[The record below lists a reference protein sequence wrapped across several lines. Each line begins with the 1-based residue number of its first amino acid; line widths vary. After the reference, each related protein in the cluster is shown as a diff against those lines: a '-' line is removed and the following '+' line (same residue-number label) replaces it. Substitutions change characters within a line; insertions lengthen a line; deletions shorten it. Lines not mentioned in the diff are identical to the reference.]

1 IPPSARR
8 KSQRGIRRS
17 TAPGS
22 ESNNHRV
29 AWASRFM
36 ASAIIATEA
45 EPLRSQARF
54 MPRNHLTSLA
64 FPDRPQTS
72 SAKSCQDPKLEEIPL
87 THSKRT
93 ENKFK
98 ILAGLPHRKCYSEYI
113 ERKTKAQAKSPR
125 LFSFPTMSRT
135 SSSRRRPSASRSK
148 PVRKKPVR
156 KKPARKKPVPEKPV
170 PQTPRQRELTTKRRG
185 ELAEL
190 AFVLKAANLGFGVAR
205 PYGDSERYDVI
216 LDARNLDARDL
227 ISRRHRSDAHV
238 GTAAPGCPAARKYR
252 AAAAPQKHRPGQIRH
267 CPPDPS
273 PPLWRVQVK
282 CSTQISTG
290 LYRVNAHR
298 RSNGRAVPYLP
309 GEIHFFA
316 AYIIPEDTWYIL
328 PLHALRGV
336 TSLLFRRRRDRRPGL
351 YDAYREAWHL
361 LRPK

>member
-1 IPPSARR
+1 
-8 KSQRGIRRS
+8 
-17 TAPGS
+17 
-22 ESNNHRV
+22 
-29 AWASRFM
+29 
-36 ASAIIATEA
+36 
-45 EPLRSQARF
+45 
-54 MPRNHLTSLA
+54 
-64 FPDRPQTS
+64 
-72 SAKSCQDPKLEEIPL
+72 
-87 THSKRT
+87 
-93 ENKFK
+93 
-98 ILAGLPHRKCYSEYI
+98 
-113 ERKTKAQAKSPR
+113 
-125 LFSFPTMSRT
+125 MSRT
-135 SSSRRRPSASRSK
+135 SSARRRPSASRSK
-148 PVRKKPVR
+148 PVRKR
-156 KKPARKKPVPEKPV
+156 PARKKPVPEKPV

-227 ISRRHRSDAHV
+227 ISRRHRRDAHV

-252 AAAAPQKHRPGQIRH
+252 AAAASQKHRPGQIRP

-298 RSNGRAVPYLP
+298 RANGRAVPYLP

-328 PLHALRGV
+328 PLHAIRGV
-336 TSLLFRRRRDRRPGL
+336 TSLLFRRRRDHRPGL